1 MIYRTLR
8 SFSRGIINRLTRL
21 GTFLSLDF
29 YHSARSSIRGGLEM
43 ILKYR
48 V

>member
-1 MIYRTLR
+1 MMYRTLR

-21 GTFLSLDF
+21 GKFLSLGF
-29 YHSARSSIRGGLEM
+29 YHSARSRGGLEM